1 MSGRAGVRPRLPRM
15 ALLAIAVAGAVG
27 ALSRYGIDA
36 AIGRRADA
44 VFPWGTLTVNVS
56 GCLLAGLL
64 VATLARHEAT
74 PEWLRLGLIVGFLGA
89 YTTFSAFA
97 IQIHEL
103 TETNE
108 LGPALLYGLT
118 SVAAGIA
125 AVYAGFWL
133 SARL

>member
-1 MSGRAGVRPRLPRM
+1 M
-15 ALLAIAVAGAVG
+15 ALVAIAIAGAFG
-27 ALSRYGIDA
+27 ALARYGLDA

-56 GCLLAGLL
+56 GCLLAGFV
-64 VATLARHEAT
+64 VATLARHETT

-89 YTTFSAFA
+89 YTTFSAFT
-97 IQIHEL
+97 IQLHEL

-108 LGPALLYGLT
+108 LGPAVLYGLG
-118 SVAAGIA
+118 SVTAGIA

>member
-1 MSGRAGVRPRLPRM
+1 M

-74 PEWLRLGLIVGFLGA
+74 PNGSG
-89 YTTFSAFA
+89 SA
-97 IQIHEL
+97 
-103 TETNE
+103 
-108 LGPALLYGLT
+108 
-118 SVAAGIA
+118 
-125 AVYAGFWL
+125 
-133 SARL
+133 